1 VTLRGLLVAAC
12 WLGVAPAAA
21 RAQTYEVSSWTV
33 DGGGAIGVGAGA
45 FVLSG
50 TAGQPDAG
58 TVAIAAPFAH
68 TGGFWSTE
76 FSSSSVAQVDL
87 SVTKTDGLT
96 TVAAGQPLT
105 YTIVVSNAGPAAA
118 SGASLVDTAPPQ
130 LTAVSWTCTPSAGAG
145 CPASGAGSIHAP
157 LSLPVGA
164 TATFSM
170 TGTVAQAALGSIS
183 NRAVVAAPAGTID
196 PLAANNV
203 AIDVDA
209 IVSAFEGELA
219 HGSVLRGDLR
229 AVAGAA
235 DVDSYRMRQE
245 PFASYEAVLDE
256 GSGDIGAGQGPL
268 LERVAADGTTVLQAA
283 ASAGAGPAR
292 SLRFR
297 NTTTAAIADQ
307 GIRVRSA
314 SCSTDCGGDDR
325 YRLRVYETTAAVP
338 RFNNAGSQVT
348 VVLVQNRGAE
358 TVGGTLQF
366 FGPAGVLLHA
376 EPFTLAP
383 RALLVFNTA
392 AEPAL
397 AGQGGSLTVAHD
409 GRYGDL
415 AGKAVAL
422 EPATGFGFDSP
433 LEPRRR

>member
-12 WLGVAPAAA
+12 WLGIAPAAA
-21 RAQTYEVSSWTV
+21 RAQTYEVSSWTA
-33 DGGGAIGVGAGA
+33 DGGGAIGVGGGA

-58 TVAIAAPFAH
+58 TVAVAAPFAH

-76 FSSSSVAQVDL
+76 FSSSSVPQVEL

-105 YTIVVSNAGPAAA
+105 YTLVVSNAGPAAA

-130 LTAVSWTCTPSAGAG
+130 LTAVSWSCTPSAGAS

-170 TGTVAQAALGSIS
+170 TGTVAPTALGTIS
-183 NRAVVAAPAGTID
+183 NRAVVGAPAGTID
-196 PLAANNV
+196 PLAANNS

-235 DVDSYRMRQE
+235 DVDTYRLRQE
-245 PFASYEAVLDE
+245 PFASYEIVLDE
-256 GSGDIGAGQGPL
+256 GSGDIGVGQGPL
-268 LERVAADGTTVLQAA
+268 LERVAADGTSVLQAA
-283 ASAGAGPAR
+283 AAG

-325 YRLRVYETTAAVP
+325 YRLRVYETTTAVP
-338 RFNNAGSQVT
+338 RFNNTGSQVT

-366 FGPAGVLLHA
+366 WSPAGTRLHA
-376 EPFTLAP
+376 EPFTLGP
-383 RALLVFNTA
+383 RELLAFNTA
-392 AEPAL
+392 GEPAL
-397 AGQGGSLTVAHD
+397 AGQGGALTVAHD

-422 EPATGFGFDSP
+422 EPATGFSFDSP
-433 LEPRRR
+433 LQPRRR